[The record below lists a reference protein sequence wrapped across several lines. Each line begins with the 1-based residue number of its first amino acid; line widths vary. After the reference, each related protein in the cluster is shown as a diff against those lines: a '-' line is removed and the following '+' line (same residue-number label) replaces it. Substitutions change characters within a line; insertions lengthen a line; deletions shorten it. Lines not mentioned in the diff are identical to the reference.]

1 MQPKDLPPN
10 YFVNMFQIQDGAQN
24 EDQNGRQNTF
34 LHTRMGYTDITTV
47 FKTINIQNNQ
57 QEMAF
62 RVTIKRFVL
71 KSFN

>member
-1 MQPKDLPPN
+1 
-10 YFVNMFQIQDGAQN
+10 MFQIQDGAQN

-34 LHTRMGYTDITTV
+34 LHTKMGYTDITTA